1 MILKALKYRN
11 SDWSIVSG
19 TTHDEFVEFENINL
33 IVGRNASGKT
43 RLIESLRWISDI
55 LDSKINA
62 QVSVY
67 SSPESLSFELVFKN
81 NEDLMEYI
89 LVTNTTKDNDYGI
102 AWINVLDEKLFVNKQ
117 NRLDRKSGKMYY
129 EQLKGELDF
138 EIDNNRLAIER
149 RDDIQQP
156 FFKTLHDWG
165 RNLSHY
171 SFGGNMGK
179 GLFAESPTFSD
190 KLTFKNSNNVKQIFS
205 RGESEFMEIFKQNVI
220 EDMRSIDYI
229 LDDIFATNDKI
240 KTSLKIL
247 YVKESDL
254 DQNTFFENMSQ
265 GMARAFSLIVQ
276 LNYSLMAKI
285 PSCILIDDIG
295 EGLDYE
301 RSRSLIELIIKKV
314 EGSIIQLFMTTN
326 DRFVMNSVPLKY
338 WSVIHRE
345 GNKSVFYNYQ
355 NSKKTFDD
363 FAFTGLNNFDFFATD
378 FYRMGFEEFIETVQ

>member
-1 MILKALKYRN
+1 MILKALKYGTSN
-11 SDWSIVSG
+11 WSIASG
-19 TTHDEFVEFENINL
+19 TTHDDFVEFENINL

-62 QVSVY
+62 QLGVY
-67 SSPESLSFELVFKN
+67 NSPESLSFELVFKN

-89 LVTNTTKDNDYGI
+89 LVTNTTKDNDYEVD
-102 AWINVLDEKLFVNKQ
+102 WINILDEKLFVNKQ
-117 NRLDRKSGKMYY
+117 NKLDRKAGKLYY
-129 EQLKGELDF
+129 EQLEGTLEFKV
-138 EIDNNRLAIER
+138 DNNHLAIER
-149 RDDIQQP
+149 GDDRQQP
-156 FFKTLHDWG
+156 FFKILHDWG

-179 GLFAESPTFSD
+179 GIFSESPTFSG

-205 RGESEFMEIFKQNVI
+205 KGESEFMEIFKQNVI
-220 EDMRSIDYI
+220 EDMRRIDYI
-229 LDDIFATNDKI
+229 LDDIFTTDDKI

-254 DQNTFFENMSQ
+254 EKNTFFEEMSQ

-301 RSRSLIELIIKKV
+301 RSKSLIDLIIKKV
-314 EGSIIQLFMTTN
+314 EGSNIQLFMTTN

-345 GNKSVFYNYQ
+345 GSKSVFYNYQ
-355 NSKKTFDD
+355 NSKQTFDD

-378 FYRMGFEEFIETVQ
+378 FYRQGFEEFIATAQ

>member
-1 MILKALKYRN
+1 MILKELKYRSPN
-11 SDWSIVSG
+11 WSIASG
-19 TTHDEFVEFENINL
+19 TIHDDFVAFENINL

-43 RLIESLRWISDI
+43 RFIDVVRWISDL
-55 LDSKINA
+55 LDSDANEA
-62 QVSVY
+62 NSNSY
-67 SSPESLSFELVFKN
+67 AFELLFQNNKDEIRYDVFSDDNAHINQENLIFN
-81 NEDLMEYI
+81 NE
-89 LVTNTTKDNDYGI
+89 V
-102 AWINVLDEKLFVNKQ
+102 KL
-117 NRLDRKSGKMYY
+117 NRKKGLLYY
-129 EQLKGELDF
+129 ENFGQNLPF
-138 EIDNNRLAIER
+138 ETDNYLLAINR
-149 RDDIQQP
+149 RDYLQQP
-156 FFKTLHDWG
+156 FFETLHNWG

-179 GLFAESPTFSD
+179 GQYKMDDWEDTN
-190 KLTFKNSNNVKQIFS
+190 KINFKNFNKVNVIFNAG
-205 RGESEFMEIFKQNVI
+205 RVKFKEEYERKII
-220 EDMRSIDYI
+220 EDMETIDYHI
-229 LDDIFATNDKI
+229 
-240 KTSLKIL
+240 TSIMIDSASKYLFLK
-247 YVKESDL
+247 VQEKDL
-254 DQNTFFENMSQ
+254 QLWTYFENMSQ
-265 GMARAFSLIVQ
+265 GMARAFSLLVQ

-314 EGSIIQLFMTTN
+314 EGSNIQLFMTTN

-378 FYRMGFEEFIETVQ
+378 FYRMGFEEFIETAQ